1 MGLWLIRLMFIIVF
15 SILGYEVGVNY
26 HNPYLGGVLALVLS
40 LFVVFAEVVIKNLSL
55 RGLSSTVFGL
65 VLGLV
70 MTRLVVWVLMLLP
83 IEPQVLD
90 SMNIL
95 LILIFSY
102 LGMIVGLRGQ
112 DDFHLVIPY
121 VHFKK
126 QQQFEDIILVDTSVI
141 IDGRIADVI
150 ETGFI
155 EAQLW
160 VPQFV
165 LAELQALSDSQ
176 DPLKRQRGQRGLEI
190 LRKLQDNKTIELKIH
205 KQDTEGG
212 GGVDEKLVRLASL
225 LDAKLM
231 TTDFNLNNVA
241 SLQGVKVLNLNDLLR
256 ALKSVVMPGETM
268 MLKLIREGKEPHQ
281 AVGYL
286 DDGTMVVCEN
296 AQRLV
301 GKTVRV
307 VVSTMLQSPS
317 GTIVF
322 TKVAGKDGR

>member
-1 MGLWLIRLMFIIVF
+1 MGLWLIRVMFVIVF
-15 SILGYEVGVNY
+15 SVVGYEIGVNY
-26 HNPYLGGVLALVLS
+26 RNPYLGGVLALVLS
-40 LFVVFAEVVIKNLSL
+40 MFVVFVELVIKNLSL

-65 VLGLV
+65 LLGLV
-70 MTRLVVWVLMLLP
+70 MTRIVMWVMMLLP
-83 IEPQVLD
+83 IEPAVLD
-90 SMNIL
+90 SLNLIL
-95 LILIFSY
+95 LLVFSY

-126 QQQFEDIILVDTSVI
+126 QQQYEDIILVDTSVI
-141 IDGRIADVI
+141 IDGRILDVI
-150 ETGFI
+150 ATGFI

-165 LAELQALSDSQ
+165 LAELQTLSDSQ

-190 LRKLQDNKTIELKIH
+190 LRKLQEDKTIELKVH
-205 KQDTEGG
+205 KQDTEGP

-256 ALKSVVMPGETM
+256 ALKSVVMPGEGF
-268 MLKLIREGKEPHQ
+268 MLKLIREGKEQNQ

-296 AQRLV
+296 AQRLI

-307 VVSTMLQSPS
+307 IVSTMLQSPS

-322 TKVAGKDGR
+322 TKLAEKGGR